1 MCKVYKVNNHLKTFE
16 KTTTNKKI
24 IHGLHDMLY
33 FEGKKKHSCNIINV
47 FALGYLSTAILFVY
61 GKALAV
67 VTKCSIVDVAG
78 VLNPCQYE
86 LTCIAYRNKII
97 QVLMKGNNWP
107 T

>member
-1 MCKVYKVNNHLKTFE
+1 MVYMTCFTLKE
-16 KTTTNKKI
+16 
-24 IHGLHDMLY
+24 
-33 FEGKKKHSCNIINV
+33 KKKHSCNIINAFV
-47 FALGYLSTAILFVY
+47 LGYLSTAILFVY

-86 LTCIAYRNKII
+86 LTCIASRNKII